1 MKKLLSVVLS
11 LLLLAGMFTFA
22 AAEETDAP
30 VLPTTVDEIETIDYP
45 FAPEEAPHLTSYE
58 VADGQLT
65 AYTSED
71 IAALCMANPGLLIS
85 IGVSYSYEGEYYFLW
100 HDNGDGVYEPDT
112 CTYTLDVPEGAEF
125 VSARIVINYIDGAL
139 HYYYSIDELGVYVYS
154 ENPET
159 GELHRYQYDA
169 DFALTSYSTIIDGTD
184 VEAYYDE
191 AGALSHYSFSIVSS
205 RVTFLADGTLES
217 VTYMDPETYE
227 FYLWN
232 QEYGW
237 HTQLWDSETGELVIT
252 PVEMPEGAVD
262 PETLEP
268 LVIVIPPVVMPEKI
282 WYPNNTLGLA
292 GVSLKDLGISNNW
305 RNVLP
310 VDLTQEGTTAYTLVG
325 SDCYILGTAYV
336 TVAEGSVTVTYKLMY
351 GEGYIQSEKLNWFL
365 TRDELSDEALKA
377 DSAYAFGVP
386 VSIADELGGAEMAIL
401 FIDSRITYRQP
412 YFNDFDFAPTYWR
425 NMPTWKSFRNVLIQM
440 LGE

>member
-1 MKKLLSVVLS
+1 MKKLLCVVLS
-11 LLLLAGMFTFA
+11 LLLVCGLFTFA
-22 AAEETDAP
+22 AAEEP
-30 VLPTTVDEIETIDYP
+30 VIPITAEEAEAVELP
-45 FAPEEAPHLTSYE
+45 FAPEEAPCLTGVE
-58 VADGQLT
+58 VADGQLV

-71 IAALCMANPGLLIS
+71 LTALCEANPGMSAS
-85 IGVSYSYEGEYYFLW
+85 IGVSYFYEGEYFNFW
-100 HDNGDGVYEPDT
+100 HDNGDGVYDPAT
-112 CTYTLDVPEGAEF
+112 GLYTLPVPEGAES
-125 VSARIVINYIDGAL
+125 VEARIVLNLGDGDL
-139 HYYYSIDELGVYVYS
+139 FYYYSIDSWGVYALC
-154 ENPET
+154 ENIVT
-159 GELHRYQYDA
+159 GEIHRFQYGTDYV
-169 DFALTSYSTIIDGTD
+169 LTSYSTDIDGSTVD
-184 VEAYYDE
+184 VYFDENGMLESYSMAYCE
-191 AGALSHYSFSIVSS
+191 TGFVSFWP
-205 RVTFLADGTLES
+205 DGT
-217 VTYMDPETYE
+217 VRFATYMDPETFE
-227 FYLWN
+227 FFQWN
-232 QEYGW
+232 LENGW
-237 HTQLWDSETGELVIT
+237 HTSAWDPETEELVIT

-268 LVIVIPPVVMPEKI
+268 LVIVIPPIVMPEKI

-425 NMPTWKSFRNVLIQM
+425 NMPTWKSFRNALIQM